1 MPFLKVLVLSVV
13 TGIGAVSASAVAA
26 DVSLVMVEQPG
37 IYCER
42 WDDEIGPAY
51 PNTDEGRFAPLL
63 RADLREGAPEGI
75 SYARRVNFT
84 PTFILVDNGQEVARI
99 EGYPGEDFFWPVLTG
114 LLEEHT
120 DFISSAP
127 AAPVSN

>member
-13 TGIGAVSASAVAA
+13 TGIGAASAVAA

-37 IYCER
+37 CIYCER

-75 SYARRVNFT
+75 SYARRINFT